1 MMSLYPKTFRSCLV
15 IVFFQCLSLLAIAQ
29 NNKTLGVGTPT
40 PSQNAALHVE
50 SPTNNQGF
58 IMPRLTTAQ
67 RTSISPLSASDVG
80 LMVYD
85 TDAKNVF
92 TWDGTT
98 WKKGTGST

>member
-1 MMSLYPKTFRSCLV
+1 MKNNFLLFILLLV
-15 IVFFQCLSLLAIAQ
+15 GSVGAMAQ
-29 NNKTLGVGTPT
+29 NKTLGVGTAT
-40 PSQNAALHVE
+40 PNSNAALHVE

-67 RTSISPLSASDVG
+67 RTSISPLSATDAG

-92 TWDGTT
+92 IWDGTT
-98 WKKGTGST
+98 WKNTNNGIAGSTGKF